1 MSTIEKCLLD
11 GRILWIV
18 DCVSSQDKFKS
29 LERRKAAMLN
39 NKEVDRPEEDDEA
52 GGR

>member
-1 MSTIEKCLLD
+1 MSTIGKCLLD

-18 DCVSSQDKFKS
+18 DCASRQDKFKS

-39 NKEVDRPEEDDEA
+39 NEEVDRPEEDDKV